1 MELNI
6 KTDAVIHSLNA
17 TETITLKEKIGNN
30 RYVADYKGTI
40 CVAMFNP
47 FDGQFYADDIYGAI
61 PPIPDNQWELAVQEM
76 KYLCDSNEKEL
87 NAYRKLGSVAEL
99 RRLKRKEVKRN
110 RRTDKFH
117 ECLTISLAGS
127 CAMLFIWGAIYYI
140 ALIV

>member
-99 RRLKRKEVKRN
+99 RRLKCKEVKRN
-110 RRTDKFH
+110 RRIDKFH

-127 CAMLFIWGAIYYI
+127 CAMLFIWSAIYYI